1 MSTRTVFSNTLVGQA
16 AIQYIRAQ
24 TLTLYLSDARPNSK
38 MFVYFDGDNVTE
50 YCRTITY
57 GTTGLP
63 TGANAFGT
71 LATNAQGQAVIA
83 FNLPGNTF
91 NTGTRQIIVTDAPDL
106 PSLDFN
112 GSVFGS
118 AKTQFAAA
126 GVLEIFQPK
135 VTTITTKTIVI
146 PPPPPPPRRMDPLAQ
161 SFFTYGVTG
170 GIFLSSIDVFFQT
183 KDNEVPV
190 TCEVRPMVNGYPS
203 SVYTNN
209 PTLEVSVDPEFVT
222 VSSDSSASTKFKFEP
237 PIYLKED
244 SDYCF
249 ILRSNSKG
257 YNVFTSKMGERSFET
272 TQKIFEQPYVGSI
285 FKSEND
291 ITWTAEQFDDIK
303 FRINKAV
310 FNISGE
316 TTIKFKTVVPPIAAF
331 GEQFTTTENSTT
343 VRYRHSHEHGLEV
356 GSKLH
361 IVTNSGTLYANA
373 KFNGIPYTEF
383 AGEKNVN
390 AVIDRNTVEFSVTT
404 QATSTGPI
412 ESANILTTLDLVSGG
427 TNYTESATVEFDGLP
442 TGVGATAAVATLEI
456 VNGVV
461 KKINL
466 TNPGIGYNRAPKVS
480 INRQGGPAGQGAVIN
495 ASVQAAFSITANKPM
510 TGMNPKIVVSNY
522 GNTSTVN
529 TVKTT
534 LGNYDGGSLPTYGS
548 GRTFEFTPMFP
559 YANLNQNSLIASSYN
574 ESAVMGEG
582 IVSNEL
588 SMILKSTN
596 ANLSP
601 VINLNVRP
609 TLHAYYSRINNQPGE
624 TLTATTSTGSLLAG
638 TYVYSPTMV
647 LGGGTI
653 KITNRGSGYTETP
666 IVTIGAPDYADGV
679 QATATATLGTGDDA
693 TKVVSITV
701 TNAGSG
707 YVSAPLVTITKDPS
721 DTATVVAAAAQASL
735 TSYNTE
741 LRRTAGK
748 AKARYLTKKT
758 NLKVTSTGV
767 RLIATISSVQG
778 ASVDWYIR
786 TSMSG
791 AGVHEEQ
798 SWRRLSCES
807 ERNKS
812 SFVGEM
818 FDYEF
823 KLDNIPAF
831 NTYDLKCVLL
841 AQDPTKA
848 PIVDGY
854 RVIVVA

>member
-38 MFVYFDGDNVTE
+38 MYVYFDGDNVTE
-50 YCRTITY
+50 LCRTVTY
-57 GTTGLP
+57 GTNGLP
-63 TGANAFGT
+63 TGENAYGV
-71 LATNAQGQAVIA
+71 LSTNAQGQAVIA
-83 FNLPGNTF
+83 FDLPGNTF

-106 PSLDFN
+106 PSLEFN

-126 GVLEIFQPK
+126 GILEIFQPK
-135 VTTITTKTIVI
+135 VTTITTRVI
-146 PPPPPPPRRMDPLAQ
+146 EIPPPPPRRMDPLAQ
-161 SFFTYGVTG
+161 SFFTYGVPG

-183 KDNEVPV
+183 KDNEIPV

-209 PTLEVSVDPEFVT
+209 PTLEVSVDPEFVN
-222 VSSDSSASTKFKFEP
+222 VSSDSSAPTKFKFEP

-257 YNVFTSKMGERSFET
+257 YNVFTSKMGERAFENGL
-272 TQKIFEQPYVGSI
+272 KIFEQPYVGSI

-291 ITWTAEQFDDIK
+291 ITWTAEQFDDVK

-310 FNISGE
+310 FDISGE
-316 TTIKFKTVVPPIAAF
+316 TTIKLKTVVPPVAAF
-331 GEQFTTTENSTT
+331 GEQFTTTLGSST

-361 IVTNSGTLYANA
+361 IITNSGDLYTNA

-383 AGEKNVN
+383 AGEKNVT
-390 AVIDRNTVEFSVTT
+390 AVIDRNTVEFSVTSL
-404 QATSTGPI
+404 ADSTGPI
-412 ESANILTTLDLVSGG
+412 ESANIITTLDLVSGG
-427 TNYTESATVEFDGLP
+427 TNYTSAATVEFDGAT
-442 TGVGATAAVATLEI
+442 TGVGATPAVATVEV
-456 VNGVV
+456 VNGVI

-466 TNPGIGYNRAPKVS
+466 TNPGIGYTRAPKVS
-480 INRQGGPAGQGAVIN
+480 INRQGGPVGQGAVIN
-495 ASVQAAFSITANKPM
+495 ASVQAAFSVTTNKPM

-522 GNTSTVN
+522 GNTSTLN

-534 LGNYDGGSLPTYGS
+534 LGNYEGGNLPTYGS

-574 ESAVMGEG
+574 EDAVMGEG

-596 ANLSP
+596 KNLSP

-624 TLTATTSTGSLLAG
+624 TLTATSSSGSLLAG
-638 TYVYSPTMV
+638 TYNYSPTMP
-647 LGGGTI
+647 LSGGTV
-653 KITNRGSGYTETP
+653 KITSRGSGYTLAP
-666 IVTIGAPDYADGV
+666 IVTIGAPDYSDGV
-679 QATATATLGTGDDA
+679 QATATATLGTAGDA
-693 TKVVSITV
+693 GKVVAITV

-707 YVSAPLVTITKDPS
+707 YVNPPIITITKDPD
-721 DTATVVAAAAQASL
+721 DTSTTVVNAAAQSSL
-735 TSYNTE
+735 TVFNTE
-741 LRRTAGK
+741 LRPKAGK
-748 AKARYLTKKT
+748 AKARYITKKT
-758 NLKVTSTGV
+758 NLKVTSTGI
-767 RLIATISSVQG
+767 RLIATISSIQG

-798 SWRRLSCES
+798 AWRRLSCDS

-823 KLDNIPAF
+823 KLDNIPPF